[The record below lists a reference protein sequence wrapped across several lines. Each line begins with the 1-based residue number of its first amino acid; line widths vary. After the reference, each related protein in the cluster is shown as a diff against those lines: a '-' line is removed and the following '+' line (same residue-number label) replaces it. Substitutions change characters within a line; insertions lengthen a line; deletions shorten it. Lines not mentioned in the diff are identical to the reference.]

1 MTKEDLI
8 TAFTMKVNGY
18 KTEEISKHLGVSS
31 ASLNKSL
38 HNVISN
44 KNPNYSVYPKLNE
57 YMLVNGY
64 TATDMSELV
73 GENVRTFADFL
84 KGRTKSYELIVK
96 VIKLTGFTF
105 EEIFMLERE
114 ECNDSVQMQ

>member
-1 MTKEDLI
+1 MTKENLI

-18 KTEEISKHLGVSS
+18 KTEAIAKQLGVE
-31 ASLNKSL
+31 AAALNKAL

-44 KNPNYSVYPKLNE
+44 KNPSYSVYPKLNE

-64 TATDMSELV
+64 TATDMSELLS
-73 GENVRTFADFL
+73 ENVSTFADFL
-84 KGRTKSYELIVK
+84 KGKTKSYNLIVK

-105 EEIFMLERE
+105 EEIFMIDKE
-114 ECNDSVQMQ
+114 